1 MGNEYVMSKME
12 RLELIVLLISVVIAV
27 IVGDY
32 LYSVTHNVLVNVFAI
47 LIMTPALYYGVKW
60 IARAAGYP
68 LREY

>member
-1 MGNEYVMSKME
+1 ME

-32 LYSVTHNVLVNVFAI
+32 LYSVTHNVLINVVTIFVG
-47 LIMTPALYYGVKW
+47 TPVIYYGVKW
-60 IARAAGYP
+60 IARVAGYP